1 MTLMLLPAVCF
12 PAFSKDADH
21 AFTEVASLF
30 WETPAAKIK
39 IDKIRA
45 LRLRERTGPQPVSDG
60 GFRKG
65 HPGHSSL

>member
-1 MTLMLLPAVCF
+1 MTRMLLPAVCF
-12 PAFSKDADH
+12 PAFSKDVDH

-30 WETPAAKIK
+30 WETPAARIK

-45 LRLRERTGPQPVSDG
+45 LRLRERAGLQPVPGG

-65 HPGHSSL
+65 HSGHSSL

>member
-45 LRLRERTGPQPVSDG
+45 LRLRERAGLQPVPGG